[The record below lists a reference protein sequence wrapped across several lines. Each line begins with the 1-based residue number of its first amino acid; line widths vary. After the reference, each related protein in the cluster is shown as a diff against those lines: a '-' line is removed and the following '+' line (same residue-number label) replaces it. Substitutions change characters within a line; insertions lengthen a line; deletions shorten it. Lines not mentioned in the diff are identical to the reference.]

1 MKAEFLQNFK
11 AGDAPL
17 PKEAGDALK
26 ASKDQSADI
35 KAALEG
41 LKKDSGYLFEPEET
55 PPPYAAE
62 LVRAGAN
69 ANELIIPMLDMQG
82 LGDYSR
88 NSGYVD
94 GDVTLT
100 NETVK
105 CNFDRGRIIDGP
117 DAETTGT
124 ISSSHVEGFSYAFKP
139 AYMGNSHLEGDQNNL
154 IIGNTRTL
162 HMEGSSYGCNICAGE
177 GVHIEGNLHG
187 VEVDASYGTHIEGYI
202 RNAEIKYLSEGAHVE
217 GSHYGVLSKI
227 SMNAASSCR
236 GVHIGGKDVTFSE
249 NARGCDGMFIHGTKY
264 GLLYEA
270 DDSQGAEIVMGSAP
284 NTTVDRSIFIL
295 GCGYPDNKANA
306 LRVTNDEVFGGT
318 YRSTGADYAE
328 LFEWADGNSGG
339 EDRAGRFVTLEG
351 DKIRLANADDGFI
364 LGVVSGDPSVV
375 GDNHDDQWHGMYAR
389 DVFGRILFETLEH
402 EEQIEEVPHPT
413 KDNPENT
420 RSRVIPAHIEIK
432 PRFNPD
438 YNPEEKYIPRSK
450 RSEWDAVGMM
460 GKLVVV
466 DDGTCV
472 VDGWCRVGEGSAAVK
487 SEERT
492 RFRVMRRIDGS
503 HVQILVL

>member
-1 MKAEFLQNFK
+1 MNAEFLQNFK

-17 PKEAGDALK
+17 PKEAVDALK

-41 LKKDSGYLFEPEET
+41 LKKDSSYLFEPEEA

-202 RNAEIKYLSEGAHVE
+202 RNAEIKYLSEGVHVE

-249 NARGCDGMFIHGTKY
+249 NARGCCNGTRK
-264 GLLYEA
+264 
-270 DDSQGAEIVMGSAP
+270 
-284 NTTVDRSIFIL
+284 T
-295 GCGYPDNKANA
+295 
-306 LRVTNDEVFGGT
+306 
-318 YRSTGADYAE
+318 
-328 LFEWADGNSGG
+328 
-339 EDRAGRFVTLEG
+339 
-351 DKIRLANADDGFI
+351 
-364 LGVVSGDPSVV
+364 
-375 GDNHDDQWHGMYAR
+375 
-389 DVFGRILFETLEH
+389 
-402 EEQIEEVPHPT
+402 
-413 KDNPENT
+413 
-420 RSRVIPAHIEIK
+420 
-432 PRFNPD
+432 
-438 YNPEEKYIPRSK
+438 
-450 RSEWDAVGMM
+450 
-460 GKLVVV
+460 
-466 DDGTCV
+466 
-472 VDGWCRVGEGSAAVK
+472 
-487 SEERT
+487 
-492 RFRVMRRIDGS
+492 
-503 HVQILVL
+503 